1 MVATTNYHDI
11 SLVANGCGTKITL
24 FYAKGIS
31 RFIFLRKVYMNNQ
44 RIETSCQSILIFNA
58 QLTSTLLNN
67 EVVHMML
74 FNRVHHHLHVKKHK
88 KSVSFLPGLKS

>member
-1 MVATTNYHDI
+1 
-11 SLVANGCGTKITL
+11 
-24 FYAKGIS
+24 
-31 RFIFLRKVYMNNQ
+31 MNNQ

-88 KSVSFLPGLKS
+88 NPSAFFQD

>member
-1 MVATTNYHDI
+1 MALATGIRVALLTGMTGSAIMEY
-11 SLVANGCGTKITL
+11 S
-24 FYAKGIS
+24 
-31 RFIFLRKVYMNNQ
+31 NNQ

-74 FNRVHHHLHVKKHK
+74 FNRYTTICTSKSTK